1 LLTYS
6 STSIPVDKNPLLH
19 FTLLSISYLIGF
31 PFESTSTLPNIIT
44 KPYAKVSDIMVEPAN
59 DPNPIYR
66 VICDSDVCLLTP
78 EKRTIIPSGI
88 PLSNGTKIDPK
99 KLA

>member
-1 LLTYS
+1 
-6 STSIPVDKNPLLH
+6 
-19 FTLLSISYLIGF
+19 
-31 PFESTSTLPNIIT
+31 
-44 KPYAKVSDIMVEPAN
+44 MVEPAN